1 MPQVH
6 RVAVGLIKKIKAQGS
21 SHKAQV
27 TTAVANHKSQIANP
41 QMAYQVLARKW
52 RPQRFDEVIG
62 QEPVTRTLRNAI
74 ASGRIAHA
82 FVFAGPRGSGKTT
95 TARILAKALNC
106 VKGPTAEPCGIC
118 DACVEIAQGRDIDVL
133 EIDAASH
140 TGIDNIR
147 EVVIAGLA
155 IAPVRDRYKVFI
167 IDEVHQLSPQSFN
180 ALLKSIEEP
189 PPHVV
194 FMMAT
199 TEMHKIPDTILS
211 RSQVF
216 EFRTISTRAITAQL
230 RKIADSEKVDVPD
243 AGLALIARA
252 AEGSMRDAQS
262 AFDQVLAFAG
272 QTITVDEV
280 STVLGLVGRDLLFGL
295 IEAVVAEDGP
305 AAFALAD
312 RAVESGHDLKLV
324 CRELSRVVRD
334 IMVLA
339 VDPAR
344 AGQGEVADE
353 ERERLAELG
362 KQFSR
367 EDLMRAFDLLANAE
381 QEIRNASQPRF
392 HFEMVLLK
400 WMHLRKLVPLT
411 ELLTSGGINSQLPTP
426 TSQAG
431 PAPVAPTSG
440 SRVAPTSASKLAP
453 TADRRVAPTSG
464 SRVAPTSASKVA
476 PTSESKLAPTS
487 ESPVASTSDRNLAPT
502 SDRKVA
508 PSGNAA
514 LKDAFLAEV
523 RAGKGFFYNTVVAQA
538 QRIDVTDEAI
548 TFTFSPNHRALKEQ
562 FNETR
567 AWLESAAERAA
578 SRRITVTAVQ
588 GEATAAAPAKTEA
601 AKTETTAGKRDLK
614 AEAMSSSA
622 VQAML
627 DVFPAEIRDVEE
639 M

>member
-1 MPQVH
+1 
-6 RVAVGLIKKIKAQGS
+6 
-21 SHKAQV
+21 
-27 TTAVANHKSQIANP
+27 
-41 QMAYQVLARKW
+41 MAYQVLARKW

-106 VKGPTAEPCGIC
+106 VKGPTAEPCGTC
-118 DACVEIAQGRDIDVL
+118 EACVEIAQGRDIDVL

-147 EVVIAGLA
+147 EVVISGLA
-155 IAPVRDRYKVFI
+155 ITPVRDRYKVFI

-189 PPHVV
+189 PSHVV

-199 TEMHKIPDTILS
+199 TELHKIPDTILS

-216 EFRTISTRAITAQL
+216 EFRTISARAIAAQL
-230 RKIADSEKVDVPD
+230 RKIADAEQVDVPD

-262 AFDQVLAFAG
+262 ALDQVMAFAG
-272 QTITVDEV
+272 QTISVDEV
-280 STVLGLVGRDLLFGL
+280 STVLGLVGRDMLFGL
-295 IEAVVAEDGP
+295 IEAVIAEDGP
-305 AAFALAD
+305 GAFALAD

-334 IMVLA
+334 MMILS
-339 VDPAR
+339 VDPVR
-344 AGQGEVADE
+344 AGQGELADD
-353 ERERLAELG
+353 ERERLTELG

-367 EDLMRAFDLLANAE
+367 EDLMRAFDLLATAE
-381 QEIRNASQPRF
+381 QEIRNASQPRY

-411 ELLTSGGINSQLPTP
+411 DLLASGGIKSQSPTPNSQSATHTLA
-426 TSQAG
+426 SR
-431 PAPVAPTSG
+431 PA
-440 SRVAPTSASKLAP
+440 
-453 TADRRVAPTSG
+453 
-464 SRVAPTSASKVA
+464 
-476 PTSESKLAPTS
+476 
-487 ESPVASTSDRNLAPT
+487 
-502 SDRKVA
+502 A
-508 PSGNAA
+508 PSIEPGAPKPKAKAA
-514 LKDAFLAEV
+514 TDTRTLSAPPSSSSLKDAFLAEI

-548 TFTFSPNHRALKEQ
+548 TFTFSPTQRALREQ
-562 FNETR
+562 CTEAR
-567 AWLESAAERAA
+567 AWLESAAEKAA
-578 SRRITVTAVQ
+578 GRRIKVTAVG
-588 GEATAAAPAKTEA
+588 GEVGAVPPKAEQPKGDSPA
-601 AKTETTAGKRDLK
+601 AGKRDLK